1 MACSGSNNCQEHVKH
16 GVFPRYNLVF
26 KGFSRDIETP
36 FNFQLAF
43 VKKLLAEISW
53 NFTKL

>member
-43 VKKLLAEISW
+43 VKKLLAEIS
-53 NFTKL
+53 